1 MLIKFK
7 KIRHILPIMFLA
19 AAFLALVFFGLSR
32 INRAL
37 AVAVPGSW
45 LQTTDSTNQ
54 GGFNFTG
61 SVSTSTATNV
71 VNKNGGEVELLPIGA
86 MPNIGYA
93 VDTNGNIQ
101 KTINKGSTWNIIKSR
116 GVTSYYYDVFFLNEN
131 IGWAIE
137 SNGSISKTYNGGNTW
152 ATQTSGVATLLR
164 DIFFIDANNGWIV
177 GDINGI
183 LRTVN
188 GGSTWTLQPHG
199 AGSIALY
206 ALSFVNGNIGWA
218 VGSSGVILKTTDG
231 GLTWSQQ
238 TSGATQSIL
247 DASFINENIG
257 WISGSEGVFIRMQ
270 EHFFS

>member
-1 MLIKFK
+1 MRPSKF
-7 KIRHILPIMFLA
+7 LPIIFLGI
-19 AAFLALVFFGLSR
+19 AFLAMVFFGLSR

-101 KTINKGSTWNIIKSR
+101 KTINKGSAWNIIKSR
-116 GVTSYYYDVFFLNEN
+116 GATSYYYDVFFLNEN

-137 SNGSISKTYNGGNTW
+137 SNGSISKTDNGGSTW
-152 ATQTSGVATLLR
+152 ATQTSGVTTFLR

-177 GDINGI
+177 GDINNAI

-199 AGSIALY
+199 AGGSIALY
-206 ALSFVNGNIGWA
+206 ALSFVNRNIGWA
-218 VGSSGVILKTTDG
+218 VGSSGVGLKTTDSG
-231 GLTWSQQ
+231 ATWNQE

-247 DASFINENIG
+247 DVSFIT
-257 WISGSEGVFIRMQ
+257 
-270 EHFFS
+270 